1 VNFIAAGY
9 SVDAQ
14 DLVVI
19 NHVVSLAVLEC
30 NRTLRRVSDGLACLA
45 YLIQTRLS
53 FEARCSGLR

>member
-30 NRTLRRVSDGLACLA
+30 LAASLYRRHVSVCWICVPGPLRC
-45 YLIQTRLS
+45 
-53 FEARCSGLR
+53 